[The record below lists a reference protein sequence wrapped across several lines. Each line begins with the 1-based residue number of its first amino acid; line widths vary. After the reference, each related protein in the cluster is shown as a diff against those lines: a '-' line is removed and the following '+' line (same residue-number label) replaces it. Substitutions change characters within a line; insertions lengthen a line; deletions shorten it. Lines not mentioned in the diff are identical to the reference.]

1 MMHALLVAAEIVGA
15 LTAIITFFA
24 LLIRPIRR
32 RIFTDKAGREGQKC
46 LLRDAILRIYY
57 HGQETESLRQY
68 EAQNLEMMYHAYKG
82 LGGNSFIDRIYH
94 EMQEWSVRS

>member
-15 LTAIITFFA
+15 LTAIITFLA

-68 EAQNLEMMYHAYKG
+68 EAQNLELMYQAYKC
-82 LGGNSFIDRIYH
+82 LGGNSFVDRIYH
-94 EMQEWSVRS
+94 EMQDWSVRS

>member
-1 MMHALLVAAEIVGA
+1 MLHALLVASEIVGA

-32 RIFTDKAGREGQKC
+32 RIFTDKAGGEGLKC
-46 LLRDAILRIYY
+46 LLRDAILRIYH
-57 HGQETESLRQY
+57 HGQETESLHQY
-68 EAQNLEMMYHAYKG
+68 EAQNLEMMYNAYKG

>member
-32 RIFTDKAGREGQKC
+32 RIFTDKAGREGHKC

-57 HGQETESLRQY
+57 HGQSTESLRQY
-68 EAQNLEMMYHAYKG
+68 EAQNLELMYQAYKG
-82 LGGNSFIDRIYH
+82 LGGNSFVDRIYH
-94 EMQEWSVRS
+94 EMQDWSVRS